1 MSENTELMD
10 KSLEILKNKLEGVEI
25 IPDNIAKIV
34 KIAMEIVEVTE
45 LKGVEQKDL
54 CIKLIRCVIVD
65 APITDDKE
73 KLLIDLIDSGI
84 LSSTIDLVVMAAKGG
99 LEINDIAA
107 AAVGCCASFLKTKK
121 K

>member
-1 MSENTELMD
+1 MSENTELVD

-34 KIAMEIVEVTE
+34 KLAMEIVEVTE

-54 CIKLIRCVIVD
+54 CIKLIRRVIVD